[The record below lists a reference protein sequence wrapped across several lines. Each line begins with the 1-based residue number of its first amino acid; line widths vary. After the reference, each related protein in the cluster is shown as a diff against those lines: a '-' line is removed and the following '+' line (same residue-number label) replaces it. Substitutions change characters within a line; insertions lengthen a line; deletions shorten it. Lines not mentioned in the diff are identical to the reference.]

1 MTYENFKTLSLSSI
15 QIIPDES
22 WPEKESDVLAALKII
37 QDYSQKNGGFK
48 LIESFEEKGDDL
60 TIVMPEWQESLFKYF
75 LPLYGEQ
82 SSEVIGQI
90 TGIIFEE
97 IFGPMPEEMK
107 HKGKLV
113 RINHQ

>member
-1 MTYENFKTLSLSSI
+1 MI
-15 QIIPDES
+15 GADE
-22 WPEKESDVLAALKII
+22 LAAMRADAHII
-37 QDYSQKNGGFK
+37 NIARGSVIDQAALIDALEALDYPRAK
-48 LIESFEEKGDDL
+48 LDIKLVLEEGDDL